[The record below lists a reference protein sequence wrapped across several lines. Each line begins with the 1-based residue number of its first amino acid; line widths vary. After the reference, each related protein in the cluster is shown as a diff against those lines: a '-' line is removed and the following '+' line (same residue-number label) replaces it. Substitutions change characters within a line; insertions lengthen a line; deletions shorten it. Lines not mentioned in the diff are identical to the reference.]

1 MNHSKPPQTKI
12 IREITPQWEE
22 IMKLVAQMK
31 YGQVILK
38 VHNNEVIVV
47 EYTINRRKGEE
58 TDGFE
63 VFPL

>member
-1 MNHSKPPQTKI
+1 MNQPIPPKTKI
-12 IREITPQWEE
+12 LREITPQWEE

-31 YGQVILK
+31 YGQVVLK
-38 VHNNEVIVV
+38 VHNKELIVV